1 MFERMTA
8 SEFREQFPGG
18 IPLKKGSKRRCS
30 SVRQRPVELVSS
42 TDAPKDEKK
51 QKYGNNKKEVN
62 DIVFHSEKEAD
73 RYLELRLKERLGE
86 IEGLTL
92 QPCFILAP
100 AVKFEGATTTK
111 EPLRY
116 FADFTYYCKK
126 RSKQIIEDV
135 KSTATARSPVYRIK
149 KHLMKSVLGL
159 EITEF

>member
-18 IPLKKGSKRRCS
+18 IPSKKGSKRRS
-30 SVRQRPVELVSS
+30 SSARQRLPEVVSS
-42 TDAPKDEKK
+42 TDAPKEKK
-51 QKYGNNKKEVN
+51 PKYGNYKKEV
-62 DIVFHSEKEAD
+62 DGIVFDSEKEAD
-73 RYLELRLKERLGE
+73 RYVELRLKERLGE

-100 AVKFEGATTTK
+100 AVKFEGAVATK
-111 EPLRY
+111 QPLRY

-135 KSTATARSPVYRIK
+135 KSVATARSPVYRMK

>member
-18 IPLKKGSKRRCS
+18 IPSKKGSKRRS
-30 SVRQRPVELVSS
+30 SSARQRPAKVVSNM
-42 TDAPKDEKK
+42 DAPKDEKK

-62 DIVFHSEKEAD
+62 DIVFDSEKEAD

-100 AVKFEGATTTK
+100 AVKFEGAVATK
-111 EPLRY
+111 QPLRY

-135 KSTATARSPVYRIK
+135 KSVATARSPVYRMK